1 MNQNNKKES
10 TAANKVL
17 TVIGIV
23 LCVILVPMLIVNCTL
38 IIKSYV
44 NTEKVPTFGG
54 FCPMIVL
61 TDSMN
66 SPDEEPRI
74 SKGDLII
81 CATIDAKDVKE
92 GDVISFF
99 DPEGNGTSVVTHKVI
114 EVIEED
120 GKISFR
126 TKGTNNNT
134 EDKTPVPAENLVGV
148 YKLRIPFAGH
158 VAIFLQTTPGLIVC
172 IVLPIVLFV
181 AYELIRRRKFDKA
194 KQEDTDA
201 LLKELAALR
210 AAQNA
215 GANANAKDE
224 VKITNDEVVREP
236 EASKEPNEND
246 AQ

>member
-1 MNQNNKKES
+1 MSQNKKENN
-10 TAANKVL
+10 AGNKAL
-17 TVIGIV
+17 TIIGIV

-44 NTEKVPTFGG
+44 NTEEVPTFGG

-66 SPDEEPRI
+66 SQTEDPRI

-81 CATIDAKDVKE
+81 CKQTDAENVQV

-114 EVIEED
+114 EVFTED
-120 GKISFR
+120 GELFFR

-210 AAQNA
+210 AEKEQKEKASEA
-215 GANANAKDE
+215 TSEDS
-224 VKITNDEVVREP
+224 TN
-236 EASKEPNEND
+236 
-246 AQ
+246 

>member
-1 MNQNNKKES
+1 MSEKNNS
-10 TAANKVL
+10 TKSNKLL
-17 TVIGIV
+17 TIIGIV
-23 LCVILVPMLIVNCTL
+23 LCVILVPILIVNCTL
-38 IIKSYV
+38 IVKSYV
-44 NTEKVPTFGG
+44 NKDKVPDFGG
-54 FCPMIVL
+54 WLPLIVL
-61 TDSMN
+61 TQSMS
-66 SPDEEPRI
+66 SPTEAPRI
-74 SKGDLII
+74 DMGDLII
-81 CATIDAKDVKE
+81 CATIEAEDVKE

-134 EDKTPVPAENLVGV
+134 EDKTPVPAENLVGI
-148 YKLRIPFAGH
+148 YKFRIPFAGH

-236 EASKEPNEND
+236 EASKEPNVND

>member
-81 CATIDAKDVKE
+81 CKQIEAEDVQV

-114 EVIEED
+114 EILTED
-120 GKISFR
+120 GKLSFR

-134 EDKTPVPAENLVGV
+134 ADTTPVPAENLVGV
-148 YKLRIPFAGH
+148 YKLRIPLAGH

-181 AYELIRRRKFDKA
+181 AYELIRRKKFEKA

-201 LLKELAALR
+201 ILKELAALR
-210 AAQNA
+210 AEKEQKEKASE
-215 GANANAKDE
+215 GTSEDS
-224 VKITNDEVVREP
+224 TN
-236 EASKEPNEND
+236 
-246 AQ
+246 

>member
-1 MNQNNKKES
+1 MEHNSKKENN
-10 TAANKVL
+10 AGNKAL
-17 TVIGIV
+17 TIIGIV

-44 NTEKVPTFGG
+44 NTEEVPTFGG

-66 SPDEEPRI
+66 SQTEDPRI

-81 CATIDAKDVKE
+81 CKQTDAENVQV

-114 EVIEED
+114 EVFTED
-120 GKISFR
+120 GELFFR

-210 AAQNA
+210 AEKEQKEKASE
-215 GANANAKDE
+215 GTPEDS
-224 VKITNDEVVREP
+224 TN
-236 EASKEPNEND
+236 
-246 AQ
+246 

>member
-81 CATIDAKDVKE
+81 CKQIDAEDVQV

-114 EVIEED
+114 EILTED
-120 GKISFR
+120 GKLSFR

-134 EDKTPVPAENLVGV
+134 ADTTPVPAENLVGV
-148 YKLRIPFAGH
+148 YKLRIPLAGH

-181 AYELIRRRKFDKA
+181 AYELIRRKKFEKA

-210 AAQNA
+210 AEKEQKEKASE
-215 GANANAKDE
+215 GTSEDS
-224 VKITNDEVVREP
+224 TN
-236 EASKEPNEND
+236 
-246 AQ
+246 

>member
-1 MNQNNKKES
+1 MEHNNKKENN
-10 TAANKVL
+10 AGNKAL
-17 TVIGIV
+17 TIIGIV

-44 NTEKVPTFGG
+44 NTEEVPTFGG

-66 SPDEEPRI
+66 STNEEPRI

-81 CATIDAKDVKE
+81 CKQIDAEDVQV

-114 EVIEED
+114 EKLEED

-148 YKLRIPFAGH
+148 YKLRIPLAGH

-194 KQEDTDA
+194 KQEDTEQ
-201 LLKELAALR
+201 LLSELEELRRLKAEKE
-210 AAQNA
+210 QKEQEQKENA
-215 GANANAKDE
+215 PTVSDH
-224 VKITNDEVVREP
+224 
-236 EASKEPNEND
+236 NEDN
-246 AQ
+246 Q

>member
-1 MNQNNKKES
+1 MDHNNSKKENN
-10 TAANKVL
+10 AGNKAL
-17 TVIGIV
+17 TIIGIV

-44 NTEKVPTFGG
+44 NTEEVPTFGG

-66 SPDEEPRI
+66 STTEEPRI

-81 CATIDAKDVKE
+81 CATIDAKDVKV

-210 AAQNA
+210 AE
-215 GANANAKDE
+215 KE
-224 VKITNDEVVREP
+224 KKEK
-236 EASKEPNEND
+236 ASEGTSEDSPN
-246 AQ
+246 

>member
-81 CATIDAKDVKE
+81 CKQIEAEDVQV

-114 EVIEED
+114 EILTED
-120 GKISFR
+120 GKLSFR

-134 EDKTPVPAENLVGV
+134 ADTTPVPAENLVGV
-148 YKLRIPFAGH
+148 YKLRIPLAGH

-181 AYELIRRRKFDKA
+181 AYELIRRKKFEKA

-210 AAQNA
+210 AEKEQKEKASE
-215 GANANAKDE
+215 GTSEDS
-224 VKITNDEVVREP
+224 TN
-236 EASKEPNEND
+236 
-246 AQ
+246 

>member
-1 MNQNNKKES
+1 MSEKNNS
-10 TAANKVL
+10 TKSNKLL
-17 TVIGIV
+17 TIIGMV
-23 LCVILVPMLIVNCTL
+23 LCVILVPILIVNCTL
-38 IIKSYV
+38 IVKSYV
-44 NTEKVPTFGG
+44 NKDKVPDFGG
-54 FCPMIVL
+54 WLPLIVL
-61 TDSMN
+61 TQSMS
-66 SPDEEPRI
+66 SPTEDPRI
-74 SKGDLII
+74 DMGDLII
-81 CATIDAKDVKE
+81 CKQIDAEDVQV

-114 EVIEED
+114 EILKED

-210 AAQNA
+210 A
-215 GANANAKDE
+215 E
-224 VKITNDEVVREP
+224 
-236 EASKEPNEND
+236 KENRKQEKQD
-246 AQ
+246 

>member
-1 MNQNNKKES
+1 MDSS
-10 TAANKVL
+10 T
-17 TVIGIV
+17 
-23 LCVILVPMLIVNCTL
+23 
-38 IIKSYV
+38 
-44 NTEKVPTFGG
+44 
-54 FCPMIVL
+54 
-61 TDSMN
+61 
-66 SPDEEPRI
+66 EEPRI
-74 SKGDLII
+74 SEGDLII
-81 CATIDAKDVKE
+81 CKQIDAEDVQV

-114 EVIEED
+114 EKLEED

-181 AYELIRRRKFDKA
+181 AYELIRRRKFEKA

-210 AAQNA
+210 A
-215 GANANAKDE
+215 E
-224 VKITNDEVVREP
+224 
-236 EASKEPNEND
+236 KEQKEQSEQEKQD
-246 AQ
+246 